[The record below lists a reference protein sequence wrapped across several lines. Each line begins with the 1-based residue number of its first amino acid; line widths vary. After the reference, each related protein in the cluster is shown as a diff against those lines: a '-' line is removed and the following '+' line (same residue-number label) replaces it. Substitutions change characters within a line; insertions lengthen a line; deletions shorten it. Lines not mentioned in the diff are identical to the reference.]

1 MYTQFK
7 FNTWIWITR
16 NVGIFCVPVSAIRI
30 LWRGGGGR
38 IAYSSIWIHIS
49 FDCIPFHIPCQTFII
64 SKNHLIF
71 PSQNFN
77 RIVYSRCEQDH
88 RPCTTWSASSSVYD
102 AVIIMMISSAVYNA
116 IMMMMMMNII
126 ILVLRLSCNVEQL
139 GLLFKWAMSINS
151 TLYLLDI
158 NQPPISLGRRTPL
171 LQTAHFTFC
180 LNRRSAPRPPTFFSS
195 WDVRKSPKTVFRPSS
210 FLREAFHKIRKCT
223 INVSGCLKLSEW
235 VQQLVLT

>member
-88 RPCTTWSASSSVYD
+88 RPCTTWWVCMMRSSSWWYHQLCT
-102 AVIIMMISSAVYNA
+102 MRSWWWWWWTSSSLYCGWAA
-116 IMMMMMMNII
+116 MW
-126 ILVLRLSCNVEQL
+126 SSL
-139 GLLFKWAMSINS
+139 GCSSSGQWVSTPLFI
-151 TLYLLDI
+151 YLTS
-158 NQPPISLGRRTPL
+158 ISLLLALAEGLPL

>member
-30 LWRGGGGR
+30 LWRVGGGR

-71 PSQNFN
+71 PSQNVN

-88 RPCTTWSASSSVYD
+88 RPCTTWLASSSSSVYD
-102 AVIIMMISSAVYNA
+102 VVIIMMISSAVYNA

-126 ILVLRLSCNVEQL
+126 ILVLWLSCNVEQL

-158 NQPPISLGRRTPL
+158 NQPPISLGPRTPL
-171 LQTAHFTFC
+171 SCKLLILPFASTAD
-180 LNRRSAPRPPTFFSS
+180 LPL
-195 WDVRKSPKTVFRPSS
+195 VRQN
-210 FLREAFHKIRKCT
+210 AFHMILNST
-223 INVSGCLKLSEW
+223 LVWTLQLLPQD
-235 VQQLVLT
+235 VQK